1 MSPSSGTVDCVSDA
15 KFGSYE
21 VLLGRQMVY
30 SAVKVTADGQIVY
43 RTGRLRAAV
52 MTANMVP
59 YDWDWIENV
68 RFKICSRPS

>member
-1 MSPSSGTVDCVSDA
+1 
-15 KFGSYE
+15 
-21 VLLGRQMVY
+21 MVY